1 MRRYADHIGL
11 KYSGLN
17 DELEE
22 SLRRTFKPLEDN
34 RLQISPCTI
43 TDRHG
48 QVLLWY
54 LPNILRPERQVSM
67 FADLKLLEPV
77 LKNPKSSN
85 SWRTS
90 SEYYRPVKNGLKP
103 GSMNISPAWFEQGH
117 EVLFN

>member
-1 MRRYADHIGL
+1 MIHQD
-11 KYSGLN
+11 
-17 DELEE
+17 
-22 SLRRTFKPLEDN
+22 FKATTVLVFYW
-34 RLQISPCTI
+34 
-43 TDRHG
+43 DRNIVM
-48 QVLLWY
+48 QSFEY
-54 LPNILRPERQVSM
+54 LPNILRPERHVSM